1 MNMALSAAKDKTLI
15 FVAGLHRSRT
25 SLLHKVI
32 SSHPEVS
39 GFSQTGVPEDE
50 GQHLQSVYK
59 SAKSFGG
66 AGTWERLSLWGQ
78 SILL

>member
-1 MNMALSAAKDKTLI
+1 MALSTAEDKTFI
-15 FVAGLHRSRT
+15 SIAGLHRPGT
-25 SLLHKVI
+25 FLLHKII

-39 GFSQTGVPEDE
+39 GFSLIGVPEDE

-59 SAKSFGG
+59 SAKTFGG

-78 SILL
+78 SIFS